1 MISCSL
7 EEQTEISQ
15 EVGELLAKGAKIEVC
30 LTSQSY
36 VSKIFLV
43 EKKRGGLRPVI
54 NLKDLN
60 NFVKMEHFKV
70 EGLHLLP
77 DIIQS
82 VYWMV
87 KLDLKDAY
95 LQVPIHQSL
104 LQFQWQGNLPVCM
117 SPLRINISTQGVYKD
132 NETSSGLLRQM
143 GIRLVIYLDDLLIMH
158 HSKAELL
165 QFLSLICQLFKALDL
180 MVNLEKSQMVPK
192 QEMEFLGFQIN
203 SASFQLVFQSRKCR
217 KSSRISATSFG
228 LCEGPSKVCQLQRGL
243 FGKPLCI
250 TKPCRE

>member
-1 MISCSL
+1 
-7 EEQTEISQ
+7 
-15 EVGELLAKGAKIEVC
+15 
-30 LTSQSY
+30 
-36 VSKIFLV
+36 
-43 EKKRGGLRPVI
+43 
-54 NLKDLN
+54 
-60 NFVKMEHFKV
+60 
-70 EGLHLLP
+70 
-77 DIIQS
+77 
-82 VYWMV
+82 
-87 KLDLKDAY
+87 
-95 LQVPIHQSL
+95 
-104 LQFQWQGNLPVCM
+104 M

-217 KSSRISATSFG
+217 KSSRIPATSFG
-228 LCEGPSKVCQLQRGL
+228 LCERPSKVCQENDSCNESYLASPSAVRNPAENYQFSRPNRPTLASQGKQIQHSTPNPGYREGIILMDIPGL
-243 FGKPLCI
+243 EPHDDISSYSGYDHQV
-250 TKPCRE
+250 